1 MRKLKRQPHFS
12 LGKFGN
18 TARIYLRKTFSNI
31 FITLTD

>member
-1 MRKLKRQPHFS
+1 MKKLKKQQHFY
-12 LGKFGN
+12 LGKFRN